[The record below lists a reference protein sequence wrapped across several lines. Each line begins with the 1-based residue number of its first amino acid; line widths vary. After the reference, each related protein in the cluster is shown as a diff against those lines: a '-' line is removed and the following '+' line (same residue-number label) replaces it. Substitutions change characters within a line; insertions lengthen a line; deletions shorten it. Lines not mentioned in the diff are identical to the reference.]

1 MQRSFALPLL
11 LIALWAAPLGGLAR
25 GQIQGDAKADT
36 KGGSADT
43 KGDSTADT
51 KGDAKADAKGGST
64 ADTKTAAPPEDKV
77 PGEEDERGFF
87 EVHQWGVWMADPAL
101 DQVNAREQFLTAM
114 PTAVETT
121 RPRRMK
127 DDKKPP
133 APVNVVTFYRQP
145 AATIDIDLRAK
156 GGTFVAHW
164 PPAQVKSNRLHW
176 PEYELAA
183 AAPADAAWLTVPAE
197 HWFSTVR
204 KTDALVLRKGARAE
218 RLVTYDFEAP
228 FPLPLKLEGGPDTY
242 NVRSMSTY
250 PVHDLVIVV
259 PTESGRRIGWLET
272 LPAAPAAQPK
282 AAEPKADADETAKA
296 AGADGQPAAAAAAA
310 PQAVAVAAVQA
321 AAGGTINPAKK
332 APKKEQPAH
341 GAESGEAA
349 RPLGPPVPVVL
360 SQPLAAGSD
369 ALAALSTGALADRL
383 GQTGLDRRE
392 IDLLLSL
399 YGPTIF
405 AADALTVAW
414 RIPAGMVDDL
424 TPLVIEPEPAKSVR
438 VVLVVARN
446 LDPKIEESL
455 QTLVDQLGSPQYKQ
469 REAAEQ
475 RLVELGSLAFPVL
488 KKSLTHKDPEIAFRA
503 ERLLL
508 DQQQSIDLPGGAQQ

>member
-1 MQRSFALPLL
+1 MNMKRSFALLVSAV
-11 LIALWAAPLGGLAR
+11 ALVATSLGDVAR
-25 GQIQGDAKADT
+25 AQQAYKYDT
-36 KGGSADT
+36 KTTVTGATEPAETKSRDESAAA
-43 KGDSTADT
+43 GESTAD
-51 KGDAKADAKGGST
+51 AKT
-64 ADTKTAAPPEDKV
+64 TAPPEDKV
-77 PGEEDERGFF
+77 PGDEEERGFF
-87 EVHQWGVWMADPAL
+87 EVHHWGVWLADPAL
-101 DQVNAREQFLTAM
+101 DQVNARESFLTAM

-127 DDKKPP
+127 QDIKPP
-133 APVNVVTFYRQP
+133 KPLNVVTFYRQP
-145 AATIDIDLRAK
+145 AAQIDIDLRAK

-176 PEYELAA
+176 PEYELAV
-183 AAPADAAWLTVPAE
+183 AAPADAAWLSVPAE

-204 KTDALVLRKGARAE
+204 QSDALVVRKGARAE

-242 NVRSMSTY
+242 NVRSMASY

-259 PTESGRRIGWLET
+259 PTETGRRIGWLDS
-272 LPAAPAAQPK
+272 LPAAPAPQPKAAQPK
-282 AAEPKADADETAKA
+282 AEENKA
-296 AGADGQPAAAAAAA
+296 AQAAPAAGQPAAGAVPVAVA
-310 PQAVAVAAVQA
+310 PPAVAAVQA
-321 AAGGTINPAKK
+321 VVAGTINAAKQASK
-332 APKKEQPAH
+332 QEQPAKP
-341 GAESGEAA
+341 AAEAA
-349 RPLGPPVPVVL
+349 RPLGPPVAVKL
-360 SQPLAAGSD
+360 SEPLAADSE
-369 ALAALSTGALADRL
+369 ALAALSTKALADRL
-383 GQTGLDRRE
+383 GQTGLERGE
-392 IDLLLSL
+392 IDLLVSL

-405 AADALTVAW
+405 AADSLTVAW
-414 RIPAGMVDDL
+414 RVPAGVVDEL

-455 QTLVDQLGSPQYKQ
+455 QTLVDQLGSPQYKE

-475 RLVELGSLAFPVL
+475 RLTELGSLAFGVL

-508 DQQQSIDLPGGAQQ
+508 DGQQSIDVPGAAQQQ